1 MTRNHACS
9 KKFEFYCL
17 TSREP
22 YPPSFLSHGGKIGV
36 QTEQFRP
43 MGKDKRR
50 KQWYIAKW
58 LETTNFKGQE
68 RKR

>member
-1 MTRNHACS
+1 MVLCR
-9 KKFEFYCL
+9 L
-17 TSREP
+17 TQQIMAHFCHQLHT
-22 YPPSFLSHGGKIGV
+22 FLHNGLVGGKIGV